1 MFHQHKET
9 SHQIHLNF
17 ILKSQIQSVTIT
29 MSVLNLMKEMNN
41 IKTMITQDLIITL
54 FKKTFS
60 PKLCWKE
67 NKDVLNFTLKPSAVS
82 KWMKAAFFK
91 NKIFSISDFQARI
104 IEIFFL
110 SFYLILFLYICFQ
123 KLLSLRI

>member
-1 MFHQHKET
+1 MFHQLKET

-17 ILKSQIQSVTIT
+17 ILKSQIQLVTIT
-29 MSVLNLMKEMNN
+29 ISVLNLMKEMNN
-41 IKTMITQDLIITL
+41 IKTMITQGLIITP
-54 FKKTFS
+54 FKKTFL

-67 NKDVLNFTLKPSAVS
+67 NKDALNFTLKPSAVS

-104 IEIFFL
+104 NEIFFL

-123 KLLSLRI
+123 KLLYLKI